1 MQPASTDLTQKH
13 CVPCEGGTKPLT
25 KEEAAPYLQ
34 AVPHWAVDEAGKK
47 IKRTFSTNDFI
58 LATKIDTL
66 V

>member
-13 CVPCEGGTKPLT
+13 CVPCEGGIKPFTKAA
-25 KEEAAPYLQ
+25 AAPYLN
-34 AVPHWAVDEAGKK
+34 ALPKWALDDTEKK

-58 LATKIDTL
+58 LAAKIDTL